1 MRATMTSLAAALTI
15 LLASRVAAAQPAD
28 ASIPAAAAQTKPV
41 VVHIDAPQP
50 VTLEVLDRND
60 DWQPVCTSPCDKPLP
75 STETYRITGAG
86 IRDSKKFGLDDKAP
100 QTLRVEPSSSGGHA
114 MAIVVT
120 VIGSAG
126 LLPGLGVT
134 AVIVGGEIIG
144 VILICPIAI
153 AFVSQNQ
160 QNSEYGNCLGTIATF
175 FGQAYASPWVWAP
188 ALASVVLLPTGIVW
202 LVNTPPTVVKQSAT
216 SAASWSAPPA
226 LPPVHYDALALPS
239 PTVVPVV
246 NIPF

>member
-160 QNSEYGNCLGTIATF
+160 QNSEYGNCLGTI
-175 FGQAYASPWVWAP
+175 
-188 ALASVVLLPTGIVW
+188 
-202 LVNTPPTVVKQSAT
+202 
-216 SAASWSAPPA
+216 
-226 LPPVHYDALALPS
+226 
-239 PTVVPVV
+239 
-246 NIPF
+246 